1 MKYSEE
7 TVKTWTAPLSDTE
20 EQRAKNA
27 SQNIVRPLPGLLRY
41 VILDR
46 DYRHCRE
53 SLSQF

>member
-7 TVKTWTAPLSDTE
+7 TLKIWTAPLSDTE